1 MSFLRAGAP
10 LPQPTPRRR
19 LKPSEVTGFRRALH
33 SHRPGTALLSR
44 RYQSGPPGLRR
55 FAGRLTLAASV
66 GSPLSAESSFRWR
79 GHRTSAGWGSNFPS
93 RCAISMRVAVG
104 HVGRSALPHGAQ
116 SHHLS
121 SCAQRQS
128 I

>member
-1 MSFLRAGAP
+1 MSFLPAGAP
-10 LPQPTPRRR
+10 LPQPTQRRR
-19 LKPSEVTGFRRALH
+19 LKPSEVTGFRPAHH
-33 SHRPGTALLSR
+33 SHQPGTALLSR
-44 RYQSGPPGLRR
+44 GYQSGSAGLRR
-55 FAGRLTLAASV
+55 FAGRFTLAAIV
-66 GSPLSAESSFRWR
+66 GSPLLTESSFHWL
-79 GHRTSAGWGSNFPS
+79 GHRTSAGCGSNIPS
-93 RCAISMRVAVG
+93 RYAISMRVAAG